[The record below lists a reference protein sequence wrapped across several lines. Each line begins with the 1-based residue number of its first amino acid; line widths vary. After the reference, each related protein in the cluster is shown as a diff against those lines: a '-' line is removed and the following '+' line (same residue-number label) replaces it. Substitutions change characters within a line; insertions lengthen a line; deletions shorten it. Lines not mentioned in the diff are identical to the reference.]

1 MERNGGNGR
10 FRHHRSK
17 YPISFDFS
25 HIFCFLRDFLSFFL
39 LIFTLLF
46 KAEYGGSGMNY
57 TAHCMV
63 MEELSKASASIGISY
78 GAHSALCLAQID
90 RHGNEAQKKKYL
102 PKVLLNFQ

>member
-1 MERNGGNGR
+1 
-10 FRHHRSK
+10 
-17 YPISFDFS
+17 
-25 HIFCFLRDFLSFFL
+25 
-39 LIFTLLF
+39 
-46 KAEYGGSGMNY
+46 MNY